1 MIPSPSPGG
10 SRVIMDLGGALRRR
24 AICPTASGPPS
35 SLTAMDALA
44 GPYLASAALLVAA
57 GVSKLADPLS
67 LVRAL
72 RSARLPGSAA
82 VVRLLAAG
90 EVLLGLAA
98 VVLGARPAAV
108 LVALSYAAF
117 TGFVLLARRRGG
129 VLASCGCF
137 GKADTPPTASHV
149 AVTAGLAAVACAVAV
164 RPLGP
169 LPALLDGAPGAGVP
183 LLLASAAVGATA
195 YLVLA
200 LLPGLQ
206 AAR

>member
-1 MIPSPSPGG
+1 
-10 SRVIMDLGGALRRR
+10 
-24 AICPTASGPPS
+24 
-35 SLTAMDALA
+35 MDALA

-57 GVSKLADPLS
+57 GGSKLADPLS

-72 RSARLPGSAA
+72 RSARLPGSAH

-98 VVLGARPAAV
+98 IALGTRAAAV
-108 LVALSYAAF
+108 LVAASYAAF
-117 TGFVLLARRRGG
+117 TGFVVLARRRGG

-137 GKADTPPTASHV
+137 GRSDTPPTVTHI
-149 AVTAGLAAVACAVAV
+149 AVTTALSAGAAAVAV

-169 LPALLDGAPGAGVP
+169 LPDLLGGSPAAGAA
-183 LLLASAAVGATA
+183 LLLAAAAVAVTA

-200 LLPGLQ
+200 LLPALQ